1 MDTHTIMM
9 NMRQKSTVIAYS
21 IFALVII
28 LVVIAIFAF
37 KHKTAT
43 TRTAGA
49 TTTGCRAQTFT
60 TGSSGACVKDIQTM
74 TNYMETAAL
83 TECPF
88 TGGQTLPIS
97 GDYDSTTAAQ
107 VKVVQ
112 TWASCYYRQE
122 GMSLAIASNG
132 IVDNNTWTE
141 LCDFAYSSPKNSHA
155 STSPYTQ
162 ASIAAGKNAHC

>member
-1 MDTHTIMM
+1 
-9 NMRQKSTVIAYS
+9 MRQKNIIITYS

-28 LVVIAIFAF
+28 VVIASILILH
-37 KHKTAT
+37 HKPT
-43 TRTAGA
+43 TP
-49 TTTGCRAQTFT
+49 TTTSNAITGCRALTLT
-60 TGSSGACVKDIQTM
+60 SGDTGNCVKDIQIM

-88 TGGQTLPIS
+88 TGGQTLPIN
-97 GDYDSTTAAQ
+97 GTYDSATAAQ

-112 TWASCYYRQE
+112 NWASCYYRQE
-122 GMSLAIASNG
+122 GMSLSITASG
-132 IVDNNTWTE
+132 TVDNNTWTE